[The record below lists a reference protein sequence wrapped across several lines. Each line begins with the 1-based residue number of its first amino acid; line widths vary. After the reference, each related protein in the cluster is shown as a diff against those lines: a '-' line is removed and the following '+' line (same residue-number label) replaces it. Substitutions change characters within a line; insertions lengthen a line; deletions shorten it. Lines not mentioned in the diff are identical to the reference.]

1 MTAASPSTDQLVRE
15 LHDRALISDLL
26 LRFARAL
33 DERDWEGYAGLYAD
47 DGVLQLPWGP
57 PRPRAGLAEDTEANL
72 GRFHATQH
80 ISSNH
85 QITLEGDRA
94 TSRSYLQ
101 AVHVVDPD
109 AKDGHWTLGG
119 WYECTYRRTPDGW
132 RFTRV
137 AITPVW
143 QTGTPPDWASA

>member
-1 MTAASPSTDQLVRE
+1 MTTDDLVRE
-15 LHDRALISDLL
+15 LHDRVMISELL

-33 DERDWEGYAGLYAD
+33 DERDWRGYAALYAD

-57 PRPRAGLAEDTEANL
+57 PRPKAILSEDTEANL
-72 GRFHATQH
+72 SRFAATHH

-85 QITLEGDRA
+85 QIAIDRDTA

-109 AKDGHWTLGG
+109 AEDGLWTAGG
-119 WYECTYRRTPDGW
+119 WYDCTYRRTPDGW

-137 AITPVW
+137 ALTPVW
-143 QTGTPPDWASA
+143 QTGRPPDWAAG